1 MIINLEDVAK
11 RLRNLYTEISLS
23 DEEYLE
29 KKESEF
35 NLKLEPNHIDAI
47 RVGETKGTLEAL
59 LYLLEN

>member
-1 MIINLEDVAK
+1 MIINLEDVTK

-23 DEEYLE
+23 DEVYL
-29 KKESEF
+29 KKKSEEF
-35 NLKLEPNHIDAI
+35 NLKLEDDEANNI